1 MSAETDLAI
10 IAEQE
15 ATLVFERFDED
26 VAFDLGTRVRAGS
39 RVFGRGVAVGV
50 YLWDRTM
57 FYAATAGAT
66 EGNRSWIE
74 RKTKLVKLQL
84 KSSYR
89 VVLERGDKP
98 RQFEPGWGLAPTD
111 YALAGGAFP
120 INVRGIGVVGAAVA
134 SGLHERDD
142 HEIVRA
148 AIAELLGHAPG
159 YLALPA
165 Q

>member
-15 ATLVFERFDED
+15 SKLVFDHFNED
-26 VAFDLGTRVRAGS
+26 VAVDLGLRIRVGARA
-39 RVFGRGVAVGV
+39 FTKGVAVGI
-50 YLWDRTM
+50 YLWDRTV
-57 FYAATAGAT
+57 FYGATAGAT

-74 RKTKLVKLQL
+74 RKVKLVKLQL

-89 VVLERGDKP
+89 VVVERGDKP
-98 RQFEPGWGLAPTD
+98 RQLEPGWGLAPSE

-120 INVRGIGVVGAAVA
+120 IVVKGIGIVGAAAA

-148 AIAELLGHAPG
+148 AIAELLGHEPG